1 MKPLLSLVMAWAL
14 VAGGSGNRVAPRA
27 WHARADTD
35 TVVQRF
41 ATVTGDSLSGRR
53 VGDEE
58 VQLLIGN
65 VTGVQDSTLLWADK
79 GERHMARDIVYL
91 TGRVRIVDR
100 SDSLKAD
107 SVAYDERDKIGRA
120 SGSVRLT
127 DGEVEILA
135 PKGTYFVEEK
145 RAYFE
150 GGLTL
155 ADSVATATALAG
167 TYWTGE
173 RRAQLRD
180 RVRLRTDS
188 LHLEADSVDYFR
200 DTRRSVAT
208 GDVFMEIFGDTA
220 DSTRRTL
227 IYGSEATNDEAQGLS
242 QVRGSPLVVHLR
254 QDSTTVDTLVAR
266 AQRLDIRRSG
276 GTQLLTAAGGV
287 RLWDQDAAATADSL
301 AHASGPDPEHE
312 EAWLYGSPML
322 WLEDAQVSGDTIH
335 IVAGSAAA
343 DTVRV
348 VGNAFVAQ
356 MDSAT
361 GRIHQVRGRSIVATS
376 PDDSTRVF
384 EVRGNAEVLYFRT
397 DDEGQPDGAVQVSGD
412 EASMVV
418 RSGEPEGLRFGEH
431 RGTLYPEGA
440 MPSSMELDGFRWVPE
455 NRPGKRLLLG
465 SAAQRLE
472 SRSGS

>member
-1 MKPLLSLVMAWAL
+1 MRPLLLLVMAWAL

-27 WHARADTD
+27 WHAHADTD
-35 TVVQRF
+35 TVAQRF

-65 VTGVQDSTLLWADK
+65 VTGVQDSTLLWADR

-107 SVAYDERDKIGRA
+107 SVAYDERNKIGRA

-127 DGEVEILA
+127 DGEVEVLA
-135 PKGTYFVEEK
+135 PTGTYFVEEK

-173 RRAQLRD
+173 RRAQLHD
-180 RVRLRTDS
+180 GVRLRTDS
-188 LHLEADSVDYFR
+188 LYLEADSVDYFR
-200 DTRRSVAT
+200 DTRLSVAI
-208 GDVFMEIFGDTA
+208 GDVFMEIFGDAA

-227 IYGSEATNDEAQGLS
+227 IFGSEATNDEAKGRS
-242 QVRGSPLVVHLR
+242 RVRGSPLVVHLR
-254 QDSTTVDTLVAR
+254 QDSTAVDTLVAR
-266 AQRLDIRRSG
+266 ARRLDVRQTG

-287 RLWDQDAAATADSL
+287 RLWDQDVAATADSL
-301 AHASGPDPEHE
+301 AHVSGPDREQE
-312 EAWLYGSPML
+312 EAWLHGSPML

-335 IVAGSAAA
+335 IAASGA
-343 DTVRV
+343 ASDTVHV
-348 VGNAFVAQ
+348 IGNAFVAQ
-356 MDSAT
+356 LDSAT

-397 DDEGQPDGAVQVSGD
+397 DDEGQPDGAVHVSGD
-412 EASMVV
+412 EAIMVV

-431 RGTLYPEGA
+431 RGTLYPEDA
-440 MPSSMELDGFRWVPE
+440 MPSSMELDGFRWIPQS
-455 NRPGKRLLLG
+455 RPDKRTILG
-465 SAAQRLE
+465 EAASRLRRD
-472 SRSGS
+472 S